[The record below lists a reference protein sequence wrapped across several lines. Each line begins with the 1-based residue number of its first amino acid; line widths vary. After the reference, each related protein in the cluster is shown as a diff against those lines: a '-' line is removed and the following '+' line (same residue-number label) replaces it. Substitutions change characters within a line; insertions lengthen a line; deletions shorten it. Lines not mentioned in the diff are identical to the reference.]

1 MLYLLWVCAHKY
13 SICGGQKRGLDP
25 MEWML
30 QVDMSF
36 LMGIQGTKFRSSAR
50 AVLLLTTGPLLQ
62 VWGGDGF
69 FRCLELM
76 SLPYCCCCGVMC
88 NDQPLAVSLQLCLT
102 F

>member
-1 MLYLLWVCAHKY
+1 MLCLLWVCAYEY
-13 SICGGQKRGLDP
+13 STCGGQKKVLDS

-36 LMGIQGTKFRSSAR
+36 PIGILGTKFGSSAR

-76 SLPYCCCCGVMC
+76 SLPCCC
-88 NDQPLAVSLQLCLT
+88 
-102 F
+102 